1 MTKRKE
7 TPCFST
13 DELAKQS
20 AAAKRSYE
28 ISEKAYHRYAGHEL
42 DAQETLKKYQDE
54 ELQHQQVQ
62 QELEKNARTQ
72 TAL

>member
-13 DELAKQS
+13 DELKKQS

-28 ISEKAYHRYAGHEL
+28 LSEKDVRRYERQEL
-42 DAQETLKKYQDE
+42 EAQETLRKYQDE

-62 QELEKNARTQ
+62 QELAKKRKQ